1 MINEQIDLAIDK
13 NNLYREEAITD
24 LKVGTIRC
32 LIPIKTDGTDD
43 ESRERLF
50 VGHTQ
55 LMSPQGA
62 IPIQGSIQ
70 AATLEEAMEQ
80 FPGAMRQAMEEMI
93 EKARKLHAEQGRQQQ
108 QEDSRIIMPGR

>member
-1 MINEQIDLAIDK
+1 MTDEQIDFAIDK
-13 NNLYREEAITD
+13 NNLYREEGITD

-55 LMSPQGA
+55 LMSPQGTV
-62 IPIQGSIQ
+62 PIQASIQ
-70 AATLEEAMEQ
+70 AATLEEAMEK

-93 EKARKLHAEQGRQQQ
+93 EQARKTHAEQGRQQ